1 MSKQIP
7 SMAGG
12 ILIPGNGNSIVI
24 SEDTERWLQWL
35 ETAQSFR
42 YVPESADAPFTARKE
57 KSDYWYAYRKMAGKL
72 HKRYI
77 GKPGELTLE
86 RLEQVASLLNEPSQP
101 RPDKTPQELP
111 KSDSTK
117 YVTNDDITRLWE
129 AITALQ
135 VEVQALGKP
144 KAR

>member
-12 ILIPGNGNSIVI
+12 ILIPESGTSIVI
-24 SEDTERWLQWL
+24 SEDTQRWLQWL
-35 ETAQSFR
+35 ESAQSFR
-42 YVPESADAPFTARKE
+42 YIPESSDAPFTARKE

-86 RLEQVASLLNEPSQP
+86 RLEEVASLLNEPSQP
-101 RPDKTPQELP
+101 RPEKTPQELP
-111 KSDSTK
+111 KPELTK

-135 VEVQALGKP
+135 VEVQALVKP

>member
-7 SMAGG
+7 SIAGG
-12 ILIPGNGNSIVI
+12 ILIPQEGNSII
-24 SEDTERWLQWL
+24 INEDTQRWLQWL

-42 YVPESADAPFTARKE
+42 YIPESSDAPFTARKE
-57 KSDYWYAYRKMAGKL
+57 KSDYWYAYRKVAGKL

-77 GKPGELTLE
+77 GKPAELTLE
-86 RLEQVASLLNEPSQP
+86 RLEEVAALLNEPSQP
-101 RPDKTPQELP
+101 RPEKVTQELP

-117 YVTNDDITRLWE
+117 YATNDDIARLWE
-129 AITALQ
+129 AIAALR
-135 VEVQALGKP
+135 VEVQALVKS